1 MSKQSDYQQT
11 LRNMA
16 DWEAF
21 LLKESCLP
29 GPRGNLELLYAV
41 IEEGDEAR
49 LTRFFQYP
57 LEQAVT
63 NTPGEF
69 LVACGVAGL
78 GRLVAEGQLDWLK
91 TLRAFAS
98 DPRWRVREA
107 VAMALQRFGSQNM
120 EGLLQEMRFWSQ
132 GSLLERRAVVAAVC
146 EPALLRR
153 PEHAEAVLNLLDE
166 ITASLL
172 QAPDR
177 KNEDFRVLR
186 QALGYGLS
194 VAAVASPQ
202 TGKRLLEKWLANPDK
217 DIRWILKENLKKQRL
232 IRMDPAWVE
241 SCLKT
246 LS

>member
-1 MSKQSDYQQT
+1 MSKQSDYQQA
-11 LRNMA
+11 LRNME

-29 GPRGNLELLYAV
+29 GPRSNLELLYAV
-41 IEEGDEAR
+41 REEGDEAR
-49 LTRFFQYP
+49 LTRFFRYP
-57 LEQAVT
+57 LEQAAT

-120 EGLLQEMRFWSQ
+120 ESLLKEMRVWSQ
-132 GSLLERRAVVAAVC
+132 GSPLERRAVVAAVC
-146 EPALLRR
+146 EPALLRQ

-166 ITASLL
+166 ITASIL

-177 KNEDFRVLR
+177 KSEDFRVLR

-202 TGKRLLEKWLANPDK
+202 AGKRLLEKWLATPDK

-241 SCLKT
+241 SCLKS